1 MQKILFT
8 FILMLTLVLTG
19 AINAQQSHNQIPAA
33 ENRTVEPQI
42 KHFDNR
48 DTGDTLFHFDGY
60 YYFINDYDY
69 PDFEMNFFD
78 LDSLEPPANNYYE
91 DSKWQFYYWE
101 IEPGDTLNW
110 VEATSWFDPAG
121 QANDW
126 ITLGPITIPSG
137 GATLTWKDYH
147 NPKFRN
153 GYEVMINTEGLD
165 SADFTNDPLYV
176 LEDLYQESSE
186 DIDTNSRFQNSPKQ
200 VEIPSEYNDTSIY
213 IAIHHNSEDM
223 DVLHLT
229 DIVLK
234 RKGVG
239 VENFTNQSI
248 ENVKS
253 YPNPANE
260 EVTVSFYSRKGRNL
274 EFKLYNLAGEVVRTE
289 KVNVSYSGKQHSIS
303 LNISG
308 LTPGMYF
315 YELNDGLGKSTH
327 KLIVK

>member
-8 FILMLTLVLTG
+8 FILMLILVLTG

-33 ENRTVEPQI
+33 ENHTGEPQI
-42 KHFDNR
+42 KHFDTR

-60 YYFINDYDY
+60 HYFVNDYDY

-78 LDSLEPPANNYYE
+78 LDSLEPHANNYYE
-91 DSKWQFYYWE
+91 DSRWQFYYWE

-126 ITLGPITIPSG
+126 ITFGPLTIPSG
-137 GATLTWKDYH
+137 GGALSWKDYF
-147 NPKFRN
+147 NPQFRN
-153 GYEVMINTEGLD
+153 GYEVIISTEGMD
-165 SADFTNDPLYV
+165 SADFTNEPVYT
-176 LEDLYQESSE
+176 LEDLYQQNSE

-200 VEIPSEYNDTSIY
+200 VEIPSEYNDTSVY

-239 VENFTNQSI
+239 VEEAGNQPLL
-248 ENVKS
+248 EVNS
-253 YPNPANE
+253 YPNPAGE
-260 EVTVSFYSRKGRNL
+260 EFHISFRSKTSGTVKL
-274 EFKLYNLAGEVVRTE
+274 KLYDLAGAVIRSREIAISRPGEHTL
-289 KVNVSYSGKQHSIS
+289 S
-303 LNISG
+303 LNVTD
-308 LTPGMYF
+308 LKPGMYF
-315 YELNDGLGKSTH
+315 YELNDGWGKSTH